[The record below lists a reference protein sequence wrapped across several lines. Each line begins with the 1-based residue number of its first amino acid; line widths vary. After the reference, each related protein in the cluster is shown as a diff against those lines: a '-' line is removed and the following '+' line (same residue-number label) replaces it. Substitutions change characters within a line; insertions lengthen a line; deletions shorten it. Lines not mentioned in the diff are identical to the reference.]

1 MSTMTGL
8 EDYKVACGMDVL
20 NSELESTE
28 LGQDCNYATAQPNKN
43 TTYRSIG
50 IESFF
55 RKKNHNEIHQEFP
68 LEEEEETDHEIKE
81 LQAKSEEFVKKMSF
95 ARKQRKL
102 NEENEVE
109 LSRLKAENAQLKNTI
124 LKKDKAINV
133 QRESAQ
139 ESLQEIEKLKKRV
152 ADLELE
158 THEVGDPNLL
168 KNYKETMQKHDEIE
182 TELASK

>member
-1 MSTMTGL
+1 M
-8 EDYKVACGMDVL
+8 
-20 NSELESTE
+20 
-28 LGQDCNYATAQPNKN
+28 
-43 TTYRSIG
+43 
-50 IESFF
+50 
-55 RKKNHNEIHQEFP
+55 
-68 LEEEEETDHEIKE
+68 EEEEETDHEIKE
-81 LQAKSEEFVKKMSF
+81 LHAKSEEFVKKMSF

-158 THEVGDPNLL
+158 TQEVGDPNLL
-168 KNYKETMQKHDEIE
+168 KNYKETMQKHEEIE
-182 TELASK
+182 TELA